1 MAVNLSPVGG
11 AAAQFFDNN
20 GIPLSGGLLYTY
32 AAGTSTPLAT
42 YTTQQATVAN
52 SNPIVLDSAGR
63 VPNEIWLQSTY
74 SYKFVLTN
82 SLGAQ
87 VWSYDN
93 LVGINSNFTAYA
105 LQEQT
110 FTATQGQTVFTLSG
124 IQYVPATNNLSVFVN
139 GSKQI
144 VSTNYI
150 ETSSTVVTFT
160 SGLNVG
166 DVVDFITA
174 ISTSTS
180 ATSAA
185 NISYNEGEVGAVT
198 TNVQTKLQQYV
209 SVKDFGALGDGTTDD
224 TVAMQAA
231 HTTGKLVYYPAGTYK
246 CTSGITIASGGIIGA
261 GQSLTVINST
271 DTTSA
276 NIFKY
281 TGQWVSPTFTNAPL
295 FRDFQLKCSTS
306 KTSGAGIQVLPT
318 SGESSYLFFENI
330 NFLNLPIGIDFV
342 AASLWKVIGCNFLAY
357 TIAGCQVANTNVADS
372 GDSVI
377 SDCVF
382 NNPYT
387 TGSGVFQKSSG
398 GLRILGCKFL
408 GGLHG
413 YTLNLNATTSNL
425 MIVGNS
431 FENMTGEDISLAQI
445 TASTTFQNITISGN
459 EFGVGAK
466 AIATDASNFITEM
479 SITGNVINMGATGSN
494 ASIGLSTI
502 TDFVIDGNVFRSNSG
517 VGSSAISLT
526 SCTNGK
532 IGVNTYSRLPN
543 PIAIF
548 TSTDIFVTKDAQQG
562 TSTTATS
569 GWSAYGSLYQSPTTT
584 VTFTTPFLIAPVAGD
599 IQLVAAAS
607 SGEVS
612 AIVISVSKTNFTYK
626 VISVNTSIAAV
637 INWKAFGTL

>member
-1 MAVNLSPVGG
+1 L
-11 AAAQFFDNN
+11 Q
-20 GIPLSGGLLYTY
+20 Y
-32 AAGTSTPLAT
+32 
-42 YTTQQATVAN
+42 
-52 SNPIVLDSAGR
+52 IV
-63 VPNEIWLQSTY
+63 
-74 SYKFVLTN
+74 
-82 SLGAQ
+82 
-87 VWSYDN
+87 
-93 LVGINSNFTAYA
+93 
-105 LQEQT
+105 
-110 FTATQGQTVFTLSG
+110 
-124 IQYVPATNNLSVFVN
+124 ATNNLAVFVN

-144 VSTNYI
+144 VATNYI
-150 ETSSTVVTFT
+150 ETSTTVFTFVT
-160 SGLNVG
+160 GLNVG
-166 DVVDFITA
+166 DVVEA
-174 ISTSTS
+174 VLSTTVATNVTNAVNVAYNPPYTS
-180 ATSAA
+180 S
-185 NISYNEGEVGAVT
+185 VV
-198 TNVQTKLQQYV
+198 TNVQAKLAQTV
-209 SVKDFGALGDGTTDD
+209 SVMDFGAKGDGTTDD
-224 TVAMQAA
+224 TAAMQAA

-246 CTSGITIASGGIIGA
+246 CTSGITITSGGIIGA
-261 GQSLTVINST
+261 GQSLTVISST
-271 DTTSA
+271 DTSSA

-281 TGQWVSPTFTNAPL
+281 TGQWVSPAFTNAPL
-295 FRDFQLKCSTS
+295 FRDFQLQCTTS

-413 YTLNLNATTSNL
+413 YTLNLYGTTSNL

-445 TASTTFQNITISGN
+445 TASTTFGNIVISGN

-479 SITGNVINMGATGSN
+479 SITGNIINMGATGSN

-562 TSTTATS
+562 TSTTLTT

-584 VTFTTPFLIAPVAGD
+584 VTFTTAFLIAPVAGD
-599 IQLVAAAS
+599 IQLVVGAS

-626 VISVNTSIAAV
+626 VISVNTSIGAV
-637 INWKAFGTL
+637 VNWKAWGTL